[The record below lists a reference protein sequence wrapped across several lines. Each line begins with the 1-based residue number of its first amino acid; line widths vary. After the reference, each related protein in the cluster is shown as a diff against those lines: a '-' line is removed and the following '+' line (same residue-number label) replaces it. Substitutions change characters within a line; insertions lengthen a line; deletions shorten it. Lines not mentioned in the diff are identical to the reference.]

1 MRQGIVYSQSREWP
15 KKINSS
21 GIPCLLLVEEG
32 RNGSV
37 ERVFEELK
45 RLLGWLILLDFRE

>member
-1 MRQGIVYSQSREWP
+1 MRQGIVYSQSREWA
-15 KKINSS
+15 KIINSP

-37 ERVFEELK
+37 ERIFEEFK
-45 RLLGWLILLDFRE
+45 RLLGWLILLDFGE